1 MISAQ
6 DEKLLSLLRLNARTS
21 ISDLARELNLSRSTV
36 QNRIERLERTGVIKG
51 YSVVY
56 GGEFVKSLV
65 SAHVLIKEKQELTA
79 KTKLE
84 LQKIKPVTEL
94 YITSGEYDLIAV
106 VQTQSL
112 EQLSIAIEEIGA
124 LKGVERTN
132 SSVLLETRF
141 KR

>member
-84 LQKIKPVTEL
+84 LQKIKQVTEL

-141 KR
+141 

>member
-84 LQKIKPVTEL
+84 LQKIKQVTEL

-112 EQLSIAIEEIGA
+112 EQLSMAIEEIGA

>member
-84 LQKIKPVTEL
+84 LQKIKQVTEL

-112 EQLSIAIEEIGA
+112 EQLSMAIEEIGA
-124 LKGVERTN
+124 LNGVERTN

>member
-84 LQKIKPVTEL
+84 LQKIKQVTEL

>member
-1 MISAQ
+1 
-6 DEKLLSLLRLNARTS
+6 
-21 ISDLARELNLSRSTV
+21 
-36 QNRIERLERTGVIKG
+36 VIKG

>member
-21 ISDLARELNLSRSTV
+21 ISNLARELNLSRSTV

-84 LQKIKPVTEL
+84 LQKIKQVTEL